1 MKFVFSFLF
10 TSACILN
17 IYSQKNQLNTEIL
30 KSVDDISNKYQ
41 EVYIY
46 LHQHPELSLMESN
59 TAGLIADNLRKLG
72 FETETGIG
80 GNGVVGIFR
89 NGKGKTILL
98 RTDMDAL
105 PVKESTGLP
114 YASNV
119 IMKDSK
125 GIEYPVM
132 HACGHDIHMTTW
144 LGTLNTLVAFKD
156 RWHGT
161 LIAVGQ
167 PAEEGMYG
175 AQAMIDAGLFKRFP
189 VPDYA
194 LCYHVS
200 PELPAG
206 TIGYYPGPIFAG
218 TKPAE
223 VTVYGLGGH
232 GATPHKTID
241 PVVIAARIV
250 MDLQTIVSR
259 TVNPLKPA
267 VVTVGSI
274 HGGTRGNIIPE
285 EVKMQLSIRFYENDV
300 LETIKESVIRICRGA
315 AISAGLPEE
324 KMPLVKFDESNDGPV
339 INDPELVMDGVNSMK
354 EILGDANVVQVEPA
368 LVAEDFAKYGQ
379 TEEKIPI
386 ALFWLGGVEPEK
398 YNTFLKNGKIL
409 SPLHSSTFAPNFP
422 VTFRTGVS
430 AMTRNVIDLFRIEN
444 KK

>member
-1 MKFVFSFLF
+1 MKLFFSLVF
-10 TSACILN
+10 TSVCILN
-17 IYSQKNQLNTEIL
+17 IYSQKNLLNNEIL
-30 KSVDDISNKYQ
+30 KSADQLSNKYQ
-41 EVYIY
+41 ELYFY
-46 LHQHPELSLMESN
+46 LHQNPELSLMETKTS
-59 TAGLIADNLRKLG
+59 GLMADNLRKLG
-72 FETETGIG
+72 FETTTGLG

-89 NGKGKTILL
+89 NGKGKTIML

-105 PVKESTGLP
+105 PVKENTGLP
-114 YASNV
+114 YASNIV
-119 IMKDSK
+119 MKDSR

-144 LGTLNTLVAFKD
+144 LGTLNTLVALKD

-175 AQAMIDAGLFKRFP
+175 AQAMIDAGLFKIFP

-200 PELPAG
+200 PDMPAG
-206 TIGYYPGPIFAG
+206 TIGFYPGPIFAG

-241 PVVIAARIV
+241 PVVIAARIIV
-250 MDLQTIVSR
+250 DLQTIVSR
-259 TVNPLKPA
+259 TINPLKPA

-324 KMPLVKFDESNDGPV
+324 KMPLVVFDKSNDGPV
-339 INDPELVMDGVNSMK
+339 VNDPLLVMNGVTSMK
-354 EILGDANVVQVEPA
+354 EILGDANVIRVDPA

-379 TEEKIPI
+379 TDEKIPI
-386 ALFWLGGVEPEK
+386 ALFWLGGVAHEK
-398 YNTFLKNGKIL
+398 YDSFLKNGTIL
-409 SPLHSSTFAPNFP
+409 SPLHSSTFAPDFT

-430 AMTRNVIDLFRIEN
+430 AMARNVIDLFRTEN
-444 KK
+444 NH